1 MIRKTLLAFATAAA
15 LVLPGGAL
23 AHEGHGTKVIGT
35 VTMAAADH
43 VMVKTAD
50 GKEQTIAVNANTKL
64 LKGKTAATSE
74 ALTAGT
80 RVVVTLTANE
90 PPTAAEIQV
99 GAAPKSDQVKK

>member
-1 MIRKTLLAFATAAA
+1 M
-15 LVLPGGAL
+15 
-23 AHEGHGTKVIGT
+23 GT
-35 VTMAAADH
+35 VTMAVADH

-64 LKGKTAATSE
+64 LKGKKAVKSE

-80 RVVVTLTANE
+80 RVVVTLTAKE

-99 GAAPKSDQVKK
+99 GVAPTSDQTKK